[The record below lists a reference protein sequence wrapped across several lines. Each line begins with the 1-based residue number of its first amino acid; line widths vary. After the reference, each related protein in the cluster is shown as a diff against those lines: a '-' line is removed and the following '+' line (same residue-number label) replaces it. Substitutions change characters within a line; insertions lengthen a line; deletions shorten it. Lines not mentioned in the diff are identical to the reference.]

1 MACEELLEVV
11 RRHPD
16 GLEHPGVRQVAKE
29 LGSTVPRVALAWV
42 RSQPGVSS
50 TIIGG
55 RTLEQFEDNVQAL
68 ELKLTVEQTKALDE
82 VSAPQLPF
90 PIPFLRGA
98 PGVYAGGTTING
110 GSQRSHRSCRRDP
123 ATITDAPQPLRPGIE
138 NWKPKLAPNLNLTA
152 RQVGLEWSE
161 RIWIGWQ

>member
-16 GLEHPGVRQVAKE
+16 GVEHPGVRQVAKE

-110 GSQRSHRSCRRDP
+110 EESK
-123 ATITDAPQPLRPGIE
+123 ITPILPSRPGDHH
-138 NWKPKLAPNLNLTA
+138 
-152 RQVGLEWSE
+152 
-161 RIWIGWQ
+161 